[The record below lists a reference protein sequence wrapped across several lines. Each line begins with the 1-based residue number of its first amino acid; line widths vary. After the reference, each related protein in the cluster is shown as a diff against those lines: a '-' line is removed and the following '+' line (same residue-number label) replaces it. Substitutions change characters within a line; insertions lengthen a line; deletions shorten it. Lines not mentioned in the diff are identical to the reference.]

1 MKRDFTTILIGAL
14 FLVAGVAIGGSML
27 GYFDLSINLAGWWTV
42 FIIVPALISIANG
55 GVNLGNLIMLAVG
68 VVLLLDQQGIL
79 PRNLSWRLILPV
91 VLLVVGFQLLV
102 GGSGRGWGKKG
113 RGDTCGTNGD
123 GGPAGSGSGSGAKAR
138 GSEGWEGN
146 TRRESAG
153 PEKKSASV
161 VFGEQNICYGNEEFT
176 GGAYS
181 VFCGSCSINL
191 TSVRLTGDVVI
202 SASVLIG
209 GIELV
214 LPENVTVISHVTP
227 VLGGC
232 DVKYPSSRD
241 PQAPK
246 VIVNGSVSLGGI
258 TIK

>member
-1 MKRDFTTILIGAL
+1 MKRDLATILVGAL
-14 FLVAGVAIGGSML
+14 FLIAGVAIGGSML
-27 GYFDLSINLAGWWTV
+27 GYFDLKLDLAGWWTM
-42 FIIVPALISIANG
+42 FIIVPALISIVNG

-68 VVLLLDQQGIL
+68 AMLLLDQRGIL
-79 PRNLSWRLILPV
+79 PRGVGWKLILPV
-91 VLLVVGFQLLV
+91 ILLVVGVQLLV
-102 GGSGRGWGKKG
+102 GGSGHGWGTKG
-113 RGDTCGTNGD
+113 RAENCGPDGDSGS
-123 GGPAGSGSGSGAKAR
+123 AGSATGTH
-138 GSEGWEGN
+138 GSEGWKGT

-161 VFGEQNICYGNEEFT
+161 VFGEQNISYGNEEFT
-176 GGAYS
+176 GGTYS
-181 VFCGSCSINL
+181 VFCGSCSVNL

-227 VLGGC
+227 VIGGC

-241 PQAPK
+241 PQSPK
-246 VIVNGSVSLGGI
+246 VIINGTVSLGGI